1 MTDPEWLARARNY
14 LGMAEIPGIKNSP
27 ELMAVL
33 DMADGVRDGKT
44 VGANNDDEAYCAKGV
59 SAVLEMCGIRSTRS
73 AWARSYQSWGV
84 NLGDQPALGAIVVF
98 WRKNA
103 EGPLGHVGFVAGR
116 DVVGNVMC
124 LGFNQGNAVNIKA
137 FSPHRVLSYR
147 WPSDRPKPK
156 VGWDTLPILSTTKLS
171 NNEA

>member
-98 WRKNA
+98 WRKQYLA
-103 EGPLGHVGFVAGR
+103 R
-116 DVVGNVMC
+116 T
-124 LGFNQGNAVNIKA
+124 
-137 FSPHRVLSYR
+137 RR
-147 WPSDRPKPK
+147 
-156 VGWDTLPILSTTKLS
+156 
-171 NNEA
+171 